1 MEILSF
7 WTIVQ
12 LVLALVAIL
21 IFISGNAI
29 ILVWMERKIAGY
41 IQRRPGPVE
50 VGPEGILQCVADAVK
65 LLSKQILKP
74 THADSL
80 LYWLG
85 PILIFFAV
93 PLIFMVIPF
102 SPFFTAYEVDLGILL
117 ILAFSGINVLSVLV
131 AGWSSNN
138 KYSLYGAARSVSMSV
153 SFEIPLL
160 LAVLAIAFQTGTLN
174 LSTIVA
180 KQGGWP
186 WQWNIFVQPLAF
198 FIYFVCAMAE
208 TNRAPFDLGES
219 ESELTAGFHTE
230 YSGMG
235 FALFFLAE
243 YANMVVVCCVATA
256 LFLGGWNGPFLDG
269 FWWFLAK
276 AYGLLIVMMWIRWTY
291 PRMRFDMILNLNWK
305 WLLPLGALNLL
316 GTAFV
321 LKLIETP
328 CIKEFLEG
336 WGIL

>member
-1 MEILSF
+1 MESISF
-7 WTIVQ
+7 WTVVH

-21 IFISGNAI
+21 IFISANAI
-29 ILVWMERKIAGY
+29 VLVWMERKVAGF
-41 IQRRPGPVE
+41 IQRRPGPFE
-50 VGPEGILQCVADAVK
+50 VGPQGILQTVADAVK

-74 THADSL
+74 NMADPF

-93 PLIFMVIPF
+93 PLLFMVIPF
-102 SPFFTAYEVDLGILL
+102 SPFFTGWEVDLGLLL
-117 ILAFSGINVLSVLV
+117 ILAFSGINVLSVLI

-138 KYSLYGAARSVSMSV
+138 KYGLYGAARSVAQQV

-174 LSTIVA
+174 LSVIVE

-243 YANMVVVCCVATA
+243 YANMVLVCCIATA

-269 FWWFLAK
+269 FWWFLGK
-276 AYGLLIVMMWIRWTY
+276 AYGLLFVMMWIRWTF
-291 PRMRFDMILNLNWK
+291 PRMRFDMVLNLNWK

-316 GTAFV
+316 ATAFV

-328 CIKEFLEG
+328 FVKEFLEG